1 MFNSILAEV
10 SGDVLNYAQFGVAGL
25 MGALWWWERKY
36 SRQREDELTQAHQAI
51 MDTREHL
58 QAVLDALQGNT
69 KVISDF
75 TAVQNEIL
83 RVLRDAMNGKAVEN
97 APVTSPSAPAHS

>member
-1 MFNSILAEV
+1 MFNGILAEV

-58 QAVLDALQGNT
+58 TAVLDALQGNT

-75 TAVQNEIL
+75 TTVQNEIL
-83 RVLRDAMNGKAVEN
+83 RVLREGANARTVEN
-97 APVTSPSAPAHS
+97 VPVTSAAAPAHS

>member
-1 MFNSILAEV
+1 MFTRILADV
-10 SGDVLNYAQFGVAGL
+10 SGDVWNYAQFGVAGL
-25 MGALWWWERKY
+25 MGGLWWWERKY
-36 SRQREDELTQAHQAI
+36 SRQREDELTQAHQAL

-69 KVISDF
+69 RVISDF

-83 RVLRDAMNGKAVEN
+83 RVLRDGMGKAGDT
-97 APVTSPSAPAHS
+97 PVSSTAMPAHM